1 MHKRYCANWTGLRN
15 LKAQKFGNQILR
27 YVSRCPVPPVFRVYL
42 VAQVRQDSIFSSTVW
57 LHYGGGGVW
66 NLKSP
71 PSSRLNKFVYRT
83 DLYDSTPTAPSQIR
97 QIHFVSVVADG
108 RKWRQPPWGVI
119 DHKPRTLV
127 WVSCG
132 GGVIN
137 SKQMELSIV
146 RELTQLG
153 VGCGWRWRSY
163 NWRRTS

>member
-1 MHKRYCANWTGLRN
+1 MSQDG
-15 LKAQKFGNQILR
+15 
-27 YVSRCPVPPVFRVYL
+27 PVRPVRRVYL
-42 VAQVRQDSIFSSTVW
+42 VAQVCQDSIFSSTVW

-71 PSSRLNKFVYRT
+71 PSSRLNKFVCRT

-108 RKWRQPPWGVI
+108 RKWRQPSWGVI

-146 RELTQLG
+146 RGTYSIRCGLWLAMKILQLKTG
-153 VGCGWRWRSY
+153 FINCHEVQWITWS
-163 NWRRTS
+163 NE